1 MARLKFRITNIAL
14 DEEEDVSGITAVV
27 RDDAYQVITDM
38 VGPVETTAAARGGTE
53 ITIALPIAT
62 VRDLFQKVGEI
73 NGLDPR
79 HPVTTEVYDSLT
91 AIFYGLM
98 GE

>member
-1 MARLKFRITNIAL
+1 MARLKFRISSIAL

-27 RDDAYQVITDM
+27 RDDAYRIITDM
-38 VGPVETTAAARGGTE
+38 VGPVETTAAARSGTE
-53 ITIALPIAT
+53 ITIVLPLSAT
-62 VRDLFQKVGEI
+62 RELFSRCGEL

-79 HPVTTEVYDSLT
+79 HHVTGEVYDSLST
-91 AIFYGLM
+91 IFYGLM